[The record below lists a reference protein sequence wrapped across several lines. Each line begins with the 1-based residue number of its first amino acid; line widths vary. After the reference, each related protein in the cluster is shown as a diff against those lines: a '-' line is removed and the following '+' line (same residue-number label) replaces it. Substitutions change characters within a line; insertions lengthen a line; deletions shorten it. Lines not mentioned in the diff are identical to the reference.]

1 MTTMTPGF
9 REFLPSWIARQPW
22 YLGDGVP
29 RLRLV
34 GAFRLEDPEGV
45 VGIETH
51 LVDDGSR
58 LYQVPMTYR
67 GAPLDSP
74 GAEAALISESEHSVL
89 GTRWI
94 YDATV
99 DPVWRLRILDLVE
112 SEGTADSGTAKAVGR
127 RIGPHPL
134 DGACIGVVRV
144 LAEGQ
149 SDPHGPEVVGLIC
162 GSWHP
167 DGPDS
172 RETTGSLAVLRR
184 PRIR

>member
-1 MTTMTPGF
+1 MAIEHPGATMKPGF
-9 REFLPSWIARQPW
+9 REFLPPWIARQPW

-29 RLRLV
+29 RLTLV
-34 GAFRLEDPEGV
+34 GAFRFEDPEGV

-58 LYQVPMTYR
+58 LYQVPMTFR
-67 GAPLDSP
+67 GAPLESP

-112 SEGTADSGTAKAVGR
+112 SAGIVVSERAAGSGTAKAIGR

-134 DGACIGVVRV
+134 DGFAR
-144 LAEGQ
+144 AW
-149 SDPHGPEVVGLIC
+149 PH
-162 GSWHP
+162 
-167 DGPDS
+167 
-172 RETTGSLAVLRR
+172 
-184 PRIR
+184 